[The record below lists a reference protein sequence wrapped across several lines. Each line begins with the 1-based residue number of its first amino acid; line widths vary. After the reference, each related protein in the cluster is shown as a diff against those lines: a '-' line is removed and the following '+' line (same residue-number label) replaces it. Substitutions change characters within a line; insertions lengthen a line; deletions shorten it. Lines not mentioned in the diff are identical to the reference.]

1 MQRELR
7 KTDHNDVREKLNPE
21 SPVTSATKSTK
32 VIVVDDHPLIRAGLR
47 AMLAGSSIEIV
58 AEASSA
64 SEAIAAIQSVH
75 AEVVLMDVRLGQDDG
90 IKTTQIIKNISP
102 ELAVLMLSSFESDDY
117 LRAAIRVGASG
128 YLLKGASRSTL
139 EDVIRRI
146 GSGESLFDEMALL
159 RIVRSRQDESMVGV
173 TLNAREQ
180 QILQLICS
188 GCTNTEISDHLVLS
202 QGTIKK
208 NIQSLFSKL
217 GVQNRTEAA
226 MAGVR
231 LGIELST
238 NSECST
244 RS

>member
-1 MQRELR
+1 MP
-7 KTDHNDVREKLNPE
+7 K
-21 SPVTSATKSTK
+21 STKSTK

-75 AEVVLMDVRLGQDDG
+75 AEVVLMDVRLGKDDG
-90 IKTTQIIKNISP
+90 IKTAQIIKNISP

-117 LRAAIRVGASG
+117 LREAIRVGASG

-173 TLNAREQ
+173 TLNARER

-202 QGTIKK
+202 KGTIKK

>member
-1 MQRELR
+1 MTTATKINMSR
-7 KTDHNDVREKLNPE
+7 
-21 SPVTSATKSTK
+21 STKSTK
-32 VIVVDDHPLIRAGLR
+32 IIVVDDHPLIRAGLR

-64 SEAIAAIQSVH
+64 SEAIAAIQSVY
-75 AEVVLMDVRLGQDDG
+75 AEVVLMDVRLGEDDG

-102 ELAVLMLSSFESDDY
+102 ELAVLMLSSFESDSY
-117 LRAAIRVGASG
+117 LREAISVGASG

-139 EDVIRRI
+139 VDAIRRI

-202 QGTIKK
+202 KGTIKK

-231 LGIELST
+231 LGIALST
-238 NSECST
+238 NSDYST